1 MFTFD
6 MSIDQNYASFKC
18 DESDL
23 EVFIDSLDNK
33 SFSVRLG
40 TIHSTQSIGDVE
52 ASSSEELNFKLSELV
67 NSIL

>member
-1 MFTFD
+1 MFTFN
-6 MSIDQNYASFKC
+6 MSVDQNYASFKC

-23 EVFIDSLDNK
+23 EVFIDLFDNN

-52 ASSSEELNFKLSELV
+52 SSSSEELNLKLSELV

>member
-23 EVFIDSLDNK
+23 EVFIDSFDNK

-52 ASSSEELNFKLSELV
+52 TSSSEELNFKLSELV

>member
-23 EVFIDSLDNK
+23 EVFIDSFDNK
-33 SFSVRLG
+33 NFSVRLG

-52 ASSSEELNFKLSELV
+52 ASSSVELNLKLSELV